1 MLLEIFK
8 FAVRTCFIVD
18 TTCKIRN
25 KEGIHKWKRKLIFSD
40 CVLWINLI
48 KLFIKRVCKNI
59 NFVSL

>member
-1 MLLEIFK
+1 MEE
-8 FAVRTCFIVD
+8 
-18 TTCKIRN
+18 KIN
-25 KEGIHKWKRKLIFSD
+25 FFSD